1 MTINQILVEI
11 TRKGSIFDEIM
22 NNVLNPRVDLKPQL
36 ISEIAISYLENAE
49 KIEKVYSDG
58 YFKYYFI
65 NTIRNQVHSSTS
77 PFHKNNR
84 INQYN
89 YI

>member
-49 KIEKVYSDG
+49 KIEKVY
-58 YFKYYFI
+58 KL
-65 NTIRNQVHSSTS
+65 
-77 PFHKNNR
+77 R
-84 INQYN
+84 IN
-89 YI
+89 

>member
-49 KIEKVYSDG
+49 KIEKVY
-58 YFKYYFI
+58 K
-65 NTIRNQVHSSTS
+65 T
-77 PFHKNNR
+77 
-84 INQYN
+84 
-89 YI
+89 